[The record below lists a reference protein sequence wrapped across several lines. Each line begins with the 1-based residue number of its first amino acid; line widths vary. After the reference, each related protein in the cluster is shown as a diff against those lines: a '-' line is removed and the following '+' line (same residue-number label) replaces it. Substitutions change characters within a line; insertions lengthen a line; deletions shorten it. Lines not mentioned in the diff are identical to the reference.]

1 MDIILPSCW
10 SPVKVF
16 VPWFASLIMH
26 RVMVV
31 GASGLLGQH
40 MMSAGK
46 EMGLAMTGTYNTVN
60 AGIPG
65 SIQMD
70 ITDADSV
77 SRGMEAACPELL
89 VLCAA
94 MTNVDQCEREPDAA
108 YKVNM
113 EGSFNVAA
121 ECRSAG
127 VKMVYISTD
136 YVFNGLKGAR
146 YHEFEPADPLSI
158 YAMSKLEGERVTLD
172 GSRNNLV
179 CRVSVVYG
187 WNRLNRKS
195 NFVTWMVDSLRKGQ
209 EVRLYNDQFV
219 SPTYAPA
226 AARDIL
232 ELGLSR
238 IKGIVHTSG
247 PDCLSRYDIGMMV
260 AEVFGLDASL
270 IKAVSTAEMP
280 LLAKRPARSC
290 LGVDLAESELGRPM
304 TSLRQGL
311 EMMRESERSA
321 LVYER

>member
-1 MDIILPSCW
+1 
-10 SPVKVF
+10 
-16 VPWFASLIMH
+16 MH

-40 MMSAGK
+40 MMSVGT
-46 EMGLAMTGTYNTVN
+46 EMGLAMTGTYNTANGEISGMVR
-60 AGIPG
+60 
-65 SIQMD
+65 MD

-77 SRGMEAACPELL
+77 SQGLQAACPELV

-113 EGSFNVAA
+113 EGAFNVAS
-121 ECRSAG
+121 ECRLAG

-136 YVFNGLKGAR
+136 YVFNGLKGGR
-146 YHEFEPADPLSI
+146 YHEFEPADPLSV
-158 YAMSKLEGERVTLD
+158 YARSKLEGERVTLD
-172 GSRNNLV
+172 ANRNNLV

-187 WNRLNRKS
+187 WNRLSSKS
-195 NFVTWMVDSLRKGQ
+195 NFVTWIIDSLRRRQ
-209 EVRLYNDQFV
+209 EIRLYDDQFV

-226 AARDIL
+226 AARDVL
-232 ELGLSR
+232 ELSLGKL
-238 IKGIVHTSG
+238 KGICHTSG
-247 PDCLSRYDIGMMV
+247 PDCLSRYGIGTAV

-270 IKAVSTAEMP
+270 IRAVGTAEMP

-311 EMMRESERSA
+311 EMMRDSE
-321 LVYER
+321 

>member
-1 MDIILPSCW
+1 MDIILPSFL
-10 SPVKVF
+10 SAVKVF
-16 VPWFASLIMH
+16 VPRFASLIMH

-40 MMSAGK
+40 MMSAGT

-60 AGIPG
+60 NEISGLVR
-65 SIQMD
+65 MD

-77 SRGMEAACPELL
+77 SQGLQAACPELV

-113 EGSFNVAA
+113 EGSFNVAS

-136 YVFNGLKGAR
+136 YVFNGLKGGR
-146 YHEFEPADPLSI
+146 YHEFEPADPLSV
-158 YAMSKLEGERVTLD
+158 YAQSKLEGERVTLD
-172 GSRNNLV
+172 ASRNNLV

-195 NFVTWMVDSLRKGQ
+195 NFVTWIVDSLRKGQ
-209 EVRLYNDQFV
+209 EIRLYDDQFV

-226 AARDIL
+226 AARDVL
-232 ELGLSR
+232 ELGLGK
-238 IKGIVHTSG
+238 IKGICHTSG
-247 PDCLSRYDIGMMV
+247 PDCLSRYGIGTMV
-260 AEVFGLDASL
+260 AEVFGLEASL
-270 IKAVSTAEMP
+270 IRAVKTAEMP
-280 LLAKRPARSC
+280 LLAKRPERSC

-311 EMMRESERSA
+311 EMMRDSE
-321 LVYER
+321 

>member
-1 MDIILPSCW
+1 
-10 SPVKVF
+10 
-16 VPWFASLIMH
+16 
-26 RVMVV
+26 MVI

-40 MMSAGK
+40 MMSAGT
-46 EMGLAMTGTYNTVN
+46 EMGLAMTGTYNTVIDAM
-60 AGIPG
+60 AGMTH
-65 SIQMD
+65 MD

-77 SRGMEAACPELL
+77 SRGLEAACPELV

-113 EGSFNVAA
+113 EGSFNVAS
-121 ECRSAG
+121 ECRTADM
-127 VKMVYISTD
+127 KMVYISTD
-136 YVFNGLKGAR
+136 YVFNGLKGSR
-146 YHEFEPADPLSI
+146 YHEFEPVDPLSV
-158 YAMSKLEGERVTLD
+158 YARSKLEGERVTLD
-172 GSRNNLV
+172 ASRNNLV

-195 NFVTWMVDSLRKGQ
+195 NFVTWIVDSLRKGQ
-209 EVRLYNDQFV
+209 EIRLYDDQFV

-232 ELGLSR
+232 ELGLGKL
-238 IKGIVHTSG
+238 KGTCHTSG
-247 PDCLSRYDIGMMV
+247 PDCLSRYDIGTMV

-270 IKAVSTAEMP
+270 IKAVKTAEMP

-304 TSLRQGL
+304 TSLRHGL
-311 EMMRESERSA
+311 EMMRDSE
-321 LVYER
+321 

>member
-1 MDIILPSCW
+1 MN
-10 SPVKVF
+10 
-16 VPWFASLIMH
+16 
-26 RVMVV
+26 
-31 GASGLLGQH
+31 
-40 MMSAGK
+40 
-46 EMGLAMTGTYNTVN
+46 GTYNTVN
-60 AGIPG
+60 DEMSGMVR
-65 SIQMD
+65 MD

-77 SRGMEAACPELL
+77 SQGLEAACPELV

-113 EGSFNVAA
+113 EGSFNVAS

-127 VKMVYISTD
+127 IKMVYISTD
-136 YVFNGLKGAR
+136 YVFNGLKGGR
-146 YHEFEPADPLSI
+146 YHEFEPADPLSV
-158 YAMSKLEGERVTLD
+158 YARSKLEGERVTLD
-172 GSRNNLV
+172 ADRNNLV

-195 NFVTWMVDSLRKGQ
+195 NFVSWTVDSLRRGQ
-209 EVRLYNDQFV
+209 EIRLYDDQFV

-232 ELGLSR
+232 ELSLGKL
-238 IKGIVHTSG
+238 KGICHTSG
-247 PDCLSRYDIGMMV
+247 PDCLSRYDIGTTV

-270 IKAVSTAEMP
+270 IRAVSTAEMP

-311 EMMRESERSA
+311 EMMRDSE
-321 LVYER
+321 